1 MDDSRVATTD
11 KKSGAPSVL
20 QYMLGTYERS
30 VVIAAI
36 GIGVA
41 VGNIYMFNI
50 VDMSSRPRPL
60 LWETIA
66 GGSALSAFI
75 LPGLFMTMARLVP
88 YMSAWKALLLLTG
101 AMLAPGVMQRMSIV
115 GMTDALAFVGGC
127 IVMILFT
134 LPIMI
139 WIMDKLKK
147 SAL

>member
-1 MDDSRVATTD
+1 
-11 KKSGAPSVL
+11 
-20 QYMLGTYERS
+20 
-30 VVIAAI
+30 
-36 GIGVA
+36 
-41 VGNIYMFNI
+41 MFNI
-50 VDMSSRPRPL
+50 VDISSRPKPL

-66 GGSALSAFI
+66 AGSALSAFI
-75 LPGLFMTMARLVP
+75 TELVHDYGSSGK
-88 YMSAWKALLLLTG
+88 YMSACKALLLLTG